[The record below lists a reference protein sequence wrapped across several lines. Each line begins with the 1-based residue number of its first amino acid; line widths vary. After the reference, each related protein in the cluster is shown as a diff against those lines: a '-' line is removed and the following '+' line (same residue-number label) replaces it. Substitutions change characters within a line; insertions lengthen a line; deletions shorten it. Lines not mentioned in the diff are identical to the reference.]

1 MNIESVFNT
10 ELEAGIRTIA
20 VLDAIYPLSI
30 DFESLTKADFII
42 INSGDFGGPDSIHP
56 STPNKI
62 GELATRREIIRTG
75 IKLMRRFGMID
86 VIPTNDGVKYKATQ
100 NAYPYLKL
108 MRCKYSKRIIALAQW
123 FSQEIQANEFKKFD
137 LILSEMSRYE

>member
-1 MNIESVFNT
+1 MSLESVFNT

-30 DFESLTKADFII
+30 DFEALTKADFII

-56 STPNKI
+56 STPNRI
-62 GELATRREIIRTG
+62 GELATRREIIRNG
-75 IKLMRRFGMID
+75 IKLMRRFGMIE
-86 VIPTNDGVKYKATQ
+86 VILENDGVNYKATP

-108 MRCKYSKRIIALAQW
+108 MRCKYSKRIIESAKW
-123 FSQEIQANEFKKFD
+123 ISQEIQSSGFQKFD
-137 LILSEMSRYE
+137 LVLSEMNSYE